1 MIVQMA
7 FTNNAEWE
15 PDLGVVVMDMM
26 LAHELLADK
35 QYKLGRTMLAEA
47 IRGCDEPL
55 DMNGLQHVLNDM
67 LTELLDANTPIFD
80 IFTRG
85 AK

>member
-47 IRGCDEPL
+47 IRECNEPL
-55 DMNGLQHVLNDM
+55 SMNGLQHVLNDM
-67 LTELLDANTPIFD
+67 LAELLDANAPIFD